1 MADNGNGNNNGGN
14 NNNNGNGNAN
24 TSTPASSTTTRL
36 IIPASAPA
44 GEIVFTKPLP
54 TVTSYYKVAQGN
66 LITFGWNMSYILATP
81 THLTVS
87 AACSGGNTYPVGP
100 TDGIIAGTATQ
111 VVWDPYSYQMSNP
124 NTPLPQAVC
133 NLMICDERGF
143 GAVRRAGYLAPNNA
157 LQFALYTPQ
166 AYTPLASGWKC
177 TICNGAMSTATHPAA
192 ISLLVTILICLL
204 SGFHLLRTT
213 NNR

>member
-24 TSTPASSTTTRL
+24 TNTASSTTTRL

-44 GEIVFTKPLP
+44 GEIVFTQPLP
-54 TVTSYYKVAQGN
+54 TVTSYKVAVCD
-66 LITFGWNMSYILATP
+66 IP
-81 THLTVS
+81 
-87 AACSGGNTYPVGP
+87 AAARPQT
-100 TDGIIAGTATQ
+100 TLEEIRIRWADDGIIAGTATQ

-133 NLMICDERGF
+133 TLMICDERGF
-143 GAVRRAGYLAPNNA
+143 GAMRRAGTWPNNA